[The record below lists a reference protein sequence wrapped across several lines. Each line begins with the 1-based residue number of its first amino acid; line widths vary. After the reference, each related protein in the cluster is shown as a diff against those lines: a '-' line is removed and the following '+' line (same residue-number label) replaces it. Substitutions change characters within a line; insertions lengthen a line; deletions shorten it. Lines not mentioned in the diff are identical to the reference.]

1 MTDMY
6 SGVLCQAY
14 TLLKGST
21 YHSQTYSNAKKYR
34 EKCIRYLQ
42 ESKIQPGHFE
52 VAYFPFF
59 LVLLM
64 YPF

>member
-42 ESKIQPGHFE
+42 ESKKYNQDTLKLLI
-52 VAYFPFF
+52 FPFSWC
-59 LVLLM
+59 
-64 YPF
+64 Y